1 MAESSRLQ
9 RGGMAVLLS
18 GDGGSWV
25 WPHGRDRPRVWVE
38 RSWLPVPRGS
48 HKPLRAW
55 RRGATVLKTDVDLVR
70 RTRVGGKK
78 QPGAPVALH

>member
-1 MAESSRLQ
+1 MAVRPRLQ
-9 RGGMAVLLS
+9 RGAMPVLLS
-18 GDGGSWV
+18 EDGGSWV

-38 RSWLPVPRGS
+38 RSWLLVPRGS

-55 RRGATVLKTDVDLVR
+55 RRGGAVLKTDVDLVR

-78 QPGAPVALH
+78 QPDAPVAS